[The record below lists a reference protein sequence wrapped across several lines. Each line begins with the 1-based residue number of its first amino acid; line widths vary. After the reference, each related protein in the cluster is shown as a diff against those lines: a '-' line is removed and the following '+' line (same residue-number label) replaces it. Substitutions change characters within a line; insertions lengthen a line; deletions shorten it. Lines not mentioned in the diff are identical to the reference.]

1 MEEIKLAFEVLACW
15 LLLCTFIGLM
25 AYGLY
30 LFIELWET
38 DRKNLL
44 TLMAVGLGGMA
55 TGIILAII
63 Q

>member
-1 MEEIKLAFEVLACW
+1 MELVKLAFEVLAIW
-15 LLLCTFIGLM
+15 LLLCIFIGLM

-30 LFIELWET
+30 LFLELWET

-44 TLMAVGLGGMA
+44 KLMAVTAGGVA
-55 TGIILAII
+55 TGIILAMV